1 MQGYDRREI
10 TLEQRVVG
18 AYVGLAVGDAL
29 GATTEFL
36 TPREIQRNYGTHRTI
51 CGGGWLHL
59 QPGEV
64 TDDTEMSL
72 VLGASILRTPGV
84 DAASVATAFSDW
96 MRSKPVD
103 IGNTVRRGIVHFRTT
118 GEPLVPENEYDA
130 GNGACMRSLPVAICY
145 WNAAPEI
152 RIAASRMQSHV
163 THNNRQAD
171 AGTEAVLQMLVSAF
185 RGVPKSALQVIAQDL
200 VEQYIGYRFDRR
212 RVENPSGWIVET
224 LQVVFQAF
232 FSQQN
237 FKDILVD
244 VVNRGGDADTTGAI
258 AGMLAGACYGVDAIP
273 RQWRSALKAQVRHA
287 CEQQSTALLALAE
300 TGIDVARRRQGVS
313 VAQAVCQQPTS

>member
-1 MQGYDRREI
+1 MHHARSEI
-10 TLEQRVVG
+10 TLQERVVG

-36 TPREIQRNYGTHRTI
+36 TPREIQESYGTHQTI

-59 QPGEV
+59 KPGAV

-72 VLGASILRTPGV
+72 ALGDSILSNPGV
-84 DAASVATAFSDW
+84 DAESVACAFSNW

-103 IGNTVRRGIVHFRTT
+103 IGNTVRRGIVHFRAT
-118 GEPLVPENEYDA
+118 GDPCVPEHEYDA
-130 GNGACMRSLPVAICY
+130 GNGACMRSLPIAICY
-145 WNAAPEI
+145 WNAAPEALI
-152 RIAASRMQSHV
+152 EASRIQSHV

-171 AGTEAVLQMLVSAF
+171 AGTEAVLRMLVSAF
-185 RGVPKSALQVIAQDL
+185 RGMSKSALKEIAEVL
-200 VEQYIGYRFDRR
+200 VGQYAGYRFDRR
-212 RVENPSGWIVET
+212 RVDNPSGWIVET

-232 FSQQN
+232 FSHQN

-273 RQWRSALKAQVRHA
+273 WQWRNALDSKIRNA
-287 CEQQSTALLALAE
+287 CEKQSLALLALAE
-300 TGIDVARRRQGVS
+300 EGADSPLRAAGS
-313 VAQAVCQQPTS
+313 FS